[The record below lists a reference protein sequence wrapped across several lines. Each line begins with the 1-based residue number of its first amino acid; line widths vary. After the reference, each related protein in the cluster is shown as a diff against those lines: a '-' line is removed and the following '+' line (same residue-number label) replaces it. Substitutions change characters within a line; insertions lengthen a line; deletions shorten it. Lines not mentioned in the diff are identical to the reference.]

1 MYSLKREKQADAFID
16 AANRSAHQPSSQST
30 PSICLGIATV
40 ARTGEQYIRRTI
52 GSLLEGLSDDHRDSI
67 HLAVFFAQ
75 TDPSQHPIYNEPW
88 LKNVADEILQYE
100 VSNETMAGL
109 RSLEEDHRFWNKS
122 MFDYEY
128 LLSKFL
134 NTGSDWIMIVEDD
147 VLAKQE

>member
-67 HLAVFFAQ
+67 HLAVFIAQ

-128 LLSKFL
+128 LLSKCL
-134 NTGSDWIMIVEDD
+134 NTG
-147 VLAKQE
+147 